1 MPDLKAYEYAEADYV
16 AGMKYKEIAEKYKV
30 SIDTVKSWKKRCQ
43 WKRTQ
48 NEKNLHTKTEKN
60 LHTKTGTEKKGAKSH
75 QVEKDTIKEEKNNAD
90 FEEIPEVGDL
100 TDKQKLFCF
109 YYIKFFNGTKAYKK
123 AYNATNE
130 SAAVGA
136 SRLLRNDKIKE
147 CIKQLKENKLTREL
161 ISEDDIF
168 QKYIDIAFSD
178 ITDYIEILPSGMI
191 FLKKDLDDY
200 DGSIITQ
207 IKVGKDC
214 RLAGISLADKMRA
227 LDWLSNHIVKEDDDQ
242 DNLAELLAALKPSP
256 EELGALYEEE
266 EDTEI

>member
-16 AGMKYKEIAEKYKV
+16 AGMKYKDIAEKYQV
-30 SIDTVKSWKKRCQ
+30 TIDTVKSWKKRYKWQRPQKKKCAPT
-43 WKRTQ
+43 KS
-48 NEKNLHTKTEKN
+48 KN
-60 LHTKTGTEKKGAKSH
+60 KKKCAKSH
-75 QVEKDTIKEEKNNAD
+75 PVEKDTIKEEKNTAD
-90 FEEIPEVGDL
+90 FEEVPEVGDL

-109 YYIKFFNGTKAYKK
+109 YYTKFFNGTKAYKK

-147 CIKQLKENKLTREL
+147 CIKQLKENKLTREF